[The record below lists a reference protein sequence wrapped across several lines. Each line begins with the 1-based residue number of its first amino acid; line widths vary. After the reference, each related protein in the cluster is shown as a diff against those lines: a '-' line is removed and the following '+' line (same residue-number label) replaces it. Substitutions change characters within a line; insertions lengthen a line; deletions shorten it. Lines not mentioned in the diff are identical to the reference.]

1 MEISTSAILM
11 SAITIA
17 IVVVDF
23 KFRHYERIP
32 IHAFLGSLATVLFY
46 ILFLY
51 GYEDYSWMFLS
62 LIPVYFIFAMVF
74 LYFSSNSKLFMS
86 SGSDDENIMSG
97 GSNYDGNEYEM
108 GSDDEIDICNSPK
121 PKECSGSQEPRC
133 PSQEPSCP
141 SQEPRKTC
149 GCPVKKKCGCI
160 KPKPQGCPVN
170 PISLDTTCGISRY
183 T

>member
-121 PKECSGSQEPRC
+121 PKECSGSQEPR
-133 PSQEPSCP
+133 
-141 SQEPRKTC
+141 KTC

>member
-74 LYFSSNSKLFMS
+74 LYFSSNSKLFGS
-86 SGSDDENIMSG
+86 SASDDENIMSG

-121 PKECSGSQEPRC
+121 PKECSV
-133 PSQEPSCP
+133 SQEPSCP